1 MPNNKRKTPVA
12 KPFKRSQKALE
23 ALAAETDLLSR
34 ELAEDSAAMTPQ
46 AIGYRTD
53 EPEQNLGERLKEAR
67 RMAGLTQGGLSE
79 RTKLA
84 DSKGEGV
91 SRAVI
96 SLYENGGSRPGPR
109 ELRMLCE
116 VLRVS
121 PSYLIYDSEDP
132 FDRESD
138 YSRYYGW
145 GKSEAEFL
153 AYLTYAFGQLHGHP
167 RFAVLQLMLA
177 VLRGWEKDFDG
188 KAHAEA
194 VPAFLRLADELRL
207 EMTERNRK
215 KK

>member
-1 MPNNKRKTPVA
+1 MPNNKRKTPLSKSA
-12 KPFKRSQKALE
+12 KRSQKALA
-23 ALAAETDLLSR
+23 ALKTETDLLSR
-34 ELAEDSAAMTPQ
+34 EAAEDRANTTPGT
-46 AIGYRTD
+46 IGYRTD
-53 EPEQNLGERLKEAR
+53 EPEQDLGNRLQNAR
-67 RMAGLTQGGLSE
+67 RMAGLTQGKLSE

-145 GKSEAEFL
+145 GKSEAEL
-153 AYLTYAFGQLHGHP
+153 QAYLTYAFGRLHGHP
-167 RFAVLQLMLA
+167 RFAILELMLA
-177 VLRGWEKDFDG
+177 VLRGWEKDFDD

-207 EMTERNRK
+207 EMAERTRK